1 MKKKNISTILVVLT
15 SFLFLASLCGQG
27 PAQAAEGKIIP
38 KGKIVYAPY
47 NNTMSYRKA
56 IDPHT
61 GVGAEQVTI
70 NCLLFDSLITKD
82 EKGREVPAMAESWT
96 IAPDW
101 SYVDFKLR
109 KGIKFHNGD
118 SFTSKD
124 VKFSFERA
132 MRPELMFVFGAE
144 ARRHIDRVETRGD
157 YGVRVFLKLPYPAL
171 FDRLYNNLMMVPKN
185 YIEKVGDAGFAA
197 KPVGAGPFRI
207 LEFKQDDFVKV
218 KAVRDHYRKT
228 PYVDEVT
235 YKITEEHMTRLAML
249 KTGEADMIMLNAQ
262 HIPEVEKDPKLRIIW
277 SKYAYVYTIVFQ
289 DLARPKEPSPWHDER
304 VRKAASLAVDRA
316 GISKNIAFNSFE
328 PWGSF
333 LAPYHPGYDPSRKP
347 DPYDPQR
354 AKKLLAEAGYPNGF
368 KTTFTVG
375 SGNKWALEPVSA
387 QLNEVG
393 IKAEFV
399 VLEHGLWQKKHT
411 LGELR
416 GASYGSGPWWAGR
429 SHPAAALESHTAGS
443 WAPVGRTMPDVVES
457 MGKINKAVGNEAI
470 ARAAKDYEEL
480 LFKKMF
486 RVPLWAVHTPYAVN
500 DKVESY
506 APMPGLIFPIRL
518 EYVKLKD

>member
-1 MKKKNISTILVVLT
+1 
-15 SFLFLASLCGQG
+15 
-27 PAQAAEGKIIP
+27 
-38 KGKIVYAPY
+38 
-47 NNTMSYRKA
+47 
-56 IDPHT
+56 
-61 GVGAEQVTI
+61 
-70 NCLLFDSLITKD
+70 
-82 EKGREVPAMAESWT
+82 
-96 IAPDW
+96 
-101 SYVDFKLR
+101 
-109 KGIKFHNGD
+109 
-118 SFTSKD
+118 
-124 VKFSFERA
+124 
-132 MRPELMFVFGAE
+132 
-144 ARRHIDRVETRGD
+144 
-157 YGVRVFLKLPYPAL
+157 
-171 FDRLYNNLMMVPKN
+171 
-185 YIEKVGDAGFAA
+185 
-197 KPVGAGPFRI
+197 
-207 LEFKQDDFVKV
+207 
-218 KAVRDHYRKT
+218 
-228 PYVDEVT
+228 
-235 YKITEEHMTRLAML
+235 
-249 KTGEADMIMLNAQ
+249 
-262 HIPEVEKDPKLRIIW
+262 
-277 SKYAYVYTIVFQ
+277 
-289 DLARPKEPSPWHDER
+289 
-304 VRKAASLAVDRA
+304 
-316 GISKNIAFNSFE
+316 
-328 PWGSF
+328 
-333 LAPYHPGYDPSRKP
+333 
-347 DPYDPQR
+347 
-354 AKKLLAEAGYPNGF
+354 
-368 KTTFTVG
+368 VG